1 MEESRFQDTPIVVL
15 LRLLADMMV
24 LQFLFLLCCIPV
36 VTIGPALSAMY
47 AVIFKREWDGGV
59 VSVISTF
66 VRAFRKNFLSALALG
81 GVVLLAA
88 VIAVGDLWFSVN
100 SQPPLSSVYA
110 VVATIVGIVALI
122 MFVLAFAQQAI
133 FKNTIRNYLK
143 NSFTLAVCAP
153 VQLIGSLA
161 AWVLP
166 WALIV
171 IEPETLTYLGVIH
184 LLWGFSLPAW
194 ATVKLMDKVFK
205 KTKQQDQ

>member
-122 MFVLAFAQQAI
+122 MFVLGFAQQAI

-153 VQLIGSLA
+153 LQLIGSLA

-166 WALIV
+166 WVLIV

>member
-81 GVVLLAA
+81 GVVLLAT

-122 MFVLAFAQQAI
+122 MFVLGFAQQAI
-133 FKNTIRNYLK
+133 FTNTIRNYLK

-153 VQLIGSLA
+153 LQLIGSLA

>member
-122 MFVLAFAQQAI
+122 MFVLGFAQQAI

-153 VQLIGSLA
+153 LQLIGSLA

>member
-1 MEESRFQDTPIVVL
+1 MEGSRFQDTPIVVL

-153 VQLIGSLA
+153 LQLIGSLA

-166 WALIV
+166 WVLIV

>member
-153 VQLIGSLA
+153 LQLIGSLA

>member
-153 VQLIGSLA
+153 LQLIGSLA

-166 WALIV
+166 WVLIV

>member
-1 MEESRFQDTPIVVL
+1 MEGSRFQDTPIVVL

-166 WALIV
+166 WVLIV